1 MAVGTALA
9 IGAGI
14 TLVTKGVKA
23 GIKKKAAKDEMAKQ
37 EKISNDAQTA
47 IDELMANRQEVINP
61 AANMANEFE
70 NLGVATQASKF
81 QAEEADLALANTLDT
96 IAATGGGAGGATALA
111 RMALE
116 SKRGISADIQK
127 QEKANN
133 DARAEGAQRVGELKA
148 EGEAFKFNAQESRD
162 NQMLSRKYG
171 EKDVAD
177 AIGRN
182 ANASRVAANADMVGA
197 LGDAAGTLTGPGAMT
212 GEAGNMLGGLLQS
225 GV

>member
-1 MAVGTALA
+1 MAVATSIA

-14 TLVTKGVKA
+14 GLVTKGVQA
-23 GIKKKAAKDEMAKQ
+23 GIKKKAAKDEMEKQAK
-37 EKISNDAQTA
+37 IASDAQTA
-47 IDELMANRQEVINP
+47 IDELLANRQEAMNP
-61 AANMANEFE
+61 YGNMANEYE

-133 DARAEGAQRVGELKA
+133 DARAAGAEKVATLKA
-148 EGEAFKFNAQESRD
+148 EGEAFKFNVQESRD
-162 NQMLSRKYG
+162 NAMLARKYG
-171 EKDVAD
+171 EMDQAN
-177 AIGRN
+177 ALEAS
-182 ANASRVAANADMVGA
+182 ANASRLQANADMVGA
-197 LGDAAGTLTGPGAMT
+197 LGDSASMLSGGLTGG
-212 GEAGNMLGGLLQS
+212 GGDMLGGLLQS
-225 GV
+225 GQ

>member
-14 TLVTKGVKA
+14 TLVTKGVQA
-23 GIKKKAAKDEMAKQ
+23 GIKKKAAKDEMEKQAK
-37 EKISNDAQTA
+37 IASDAETA
-47 IDELMANRQEVINP
+47 IAELQANRQEVINP
-61 AANMANEFE
+61 AGDMANEYE
-70 NLGVATQASKF
+70 NLGVATEASKF

-116 SKRGISADIQK
+116 SKRGISADIQA
-127 QEKANN
+127 QEAANQK
-133 DARAEGAQRVGELKA
+133 ARAAGAEKVAQLKA
-148 EGEAFKFNAQESRD
+148 EGEVFKFNAQESRD
-162 NQMLSRKYG
+162 NQQLARKYS
-171 EKDVAD
+171 EMDVAR
-177 AIGRN
+177 ATEAN
-182 ANASRVAANADMVGA
+182 ANASRLAANADMVGA
-197 LGDAAGTLTGPGAMT
+197 VGSAASTLTGPGAMT